1 MMLSKKLGM
10 VLVPAALV
18 LAGCASN
25 SGSSDKTA
33 NQQQAQAVQAQPLA
47 VYQASNKQVKGYR
60 AVKVSPQQTIYVSET
75 PVFQRANVTQVDTA
89 QDNQGRSFIVLG
101 LDQAGKQA
109 LSKVPASRGFV
120 TTVGG
125 QVASLSGTR
134 QNNTFLLQTRDAQ
147 TSNGIIRAAF
157 PQQAAALINKAK

>member
-1 MMLSKKLGM
+1 MKLSKKLGL

-18 LAGCASN
+18 LAGCANN
-25 SGSSDKTA
+25 SGSSNQTA
-33 NQQQAQAVQAQPLA
+33 NAQQAQVQAQPLA
-47 VYQASNKQVKGYR
+47 VYQASNKQIKGYR
-60 AVKVSPQQTIYVSET
+60 AVKVSPQQTIYVSEA

-89 QDNQGRSFIVLG
+89 QDKQGRSFIVLG
-101 LDQAGKQA
+101 LDQAGQQA

-134 QNNTFLLQTRDAQ
+134 QNNSFLLQTRDAQ
-147 TSNGIIRAAF
+147 TSNGILRAAF
-157 PQQAAALINKAK
+157 PQQAAALNKKAK